1 MSDDKYSW
9 QLGANPPPLDDHSAA
24 KHAVLRQYA
33 ATYVEVLTANPR
45 REVLKL
51 TLVDGFA
58 GGGQYT
64 RGGILVPGSPLI
76 VLDELA
82 AVEVRVNAE
91 RTKPIRI
98 DSEFIFVE
106 RKKPNVEFL
115 TATVKASS
123 HAPLVGDRV
132 KILHDS
138 FENALPGIIAHI
150 KSRGR
155 ADRAIFFLDQY
166 GYSDVSLQTI
176 RTILEELANP
186 EIILTFNVDW
196 LINYLSTEES
206 FLKAVKPVEL
216 SLTDVQQMLHLKG
229 QREAR
234 WLIQNLLYKHL
245 VKNTGA
251 PYYTPFF
258 VKSLESHRA
267 YWLVHISKHPTARDE
282 MTALHWRMQN
292 HFVHHGR
299 AGLRMLGYD
308 PEQQIN
314 QAPFD
319 FMFDDNAEA
328 RSKKALME
336 ELPEKV
342 FSAHKA
348 GAAPPTLLD
357 LFNGVCNETPA
368 TKRLISSTIV
378 DLRELKEFEILTS
391 DGRPRPR
398 TTTVD
403 NTDRIVPAKMRD
415 LFSPFTPNGG
425 SE

>member
-1 MSDDKYSW
+1 MSDGRYSW
-9 QLGANPPPLDDHSAA
+9 QLGASPPPLDDHSAA

-51 TLVDGFA
+51 TIVDGFA

-64 RGGILVPGSPLI
+64 RGGIIVPGSPLI
-76 VLDELA
+76 ALDELV
-82 AVEVRVNAE
+82 AVEARVNAE

-98 DSEFIFVE
+98 DSEFIFVD
-106 RKKPNVEFL
+106 RKKQNVEFL
-115 TATVKASS
+115 SATIKASP
-123 HAPLVGDRV
+123 HAPLVGNRLS
-132 KILHDS
+132 IIHDI
-138 FENALPGIIAHI
+138 FENALPSIIARI

-176 RTILEELANP
+176 RTILEQLVNP

-196 LINYLSTEES
+196 LIDYLSTEES

-216 SLTDVQQMLHLKG
+216 SLTDLQQMLHLKG

-245 VKNTGA
+245 VKHTGA

-258 VKSLESHRA
+258 VKSVESHRA

-308 PEQQIN
+308 PEQPIDQT
-314 QAPFD
+314 PFD
-319 FMFDDNAEA
+319 FIFDDNAQA

-342 FSAHKA
+342 LSAHKS
-348 GAAPPTLLD
+348 GDPPPTLLD
-357 LFNGVCNETPA
+357 LFNSVCNETPA
-368 TKRLISSTIV
+368 TKRLLSNTIV

-398 TTTVD
+398 TTSVD
-403 NTDRIVPAKMRD
+403 DTDRIVPAKMRD
-415 LFSPFTPNGG
+415 LFSPFTPGNR
-425 SE
+425 

>member
-9 QLGANPPPLDDHSAA
+9 QVGASPPPLDDHSAA

-51 TLVDGFA
+51 TIVDGFA
-58 GGGQYT
+58 GGGQYI
-64 RGGILVPGSPLI
+64 RGGIIVPGSPLI
-76 VLDELA
+76 ALDELA
-82 AVEVRVNAE
+82 AVEARVNAQ

-98 DSEFIFVE
+98 DSEFILVD
-106 RKKPNVEFL
+106 RKKSNIEFL
-115 TATVKASS
+115 TATVKASP
-123 HAPLVGDRV
+123 HAPLIGNRVNIIHDR
-132 KILHDS
+132 
-138 FENALPGIIAHI
+138 FENALPGVIAHI

-176 RTILEELANP
+176 RTILEQLLNP
-186 EIILTFNVDW
+186 EIILTFSVDW

-216 SLTDVQQMLHLKG
+216 SLSDVQEMLHLKG

-245 VKNTGA
+245 VKHTGA

-258 VKSLESHRA
+258 VKSTESHRA

-308 PEQQIN
+308 PEQPIN
-314 QAPFD
+314 QTHFD

-328 RSKKALME
+328 RSKRTLME
-336 ELPEKV
+336 ELPERV
-342 FSAHKA
+342 FSARKS
-348 GAAPPTLLD
+348 GAPPPTLLD
-357 LFNGVCNETPA
+357 LFNSVCNETPA
-368 TKRLISSTIV
+368 TKRLLSNTIV
-378 DLRELKEFEILTS
+378 DLRELKEFEILTG

-398 TTTVD
+398 TTSVD
-403 NTDRIVPAKMRD
+403 DTDRVVPAKMRD
-415 LFSPFTPNGG
+415 LFSPFTPSNR
-425 SE
+425 

>member
-9 QLGANPPPLDDHSAA
+9 QLGATPPSLDDHSAA

-58 GGGQYT
+58 GGGQYV
-64 RGGILVPGSPLI
+64 RNGVIVPGSPLI
-76 VLDELA
+76 MLDEIA
-82 AVEVRVNAE
+82 AVESRVNSR
-91 RTKPIRI
+91 RTKPINI
-98 DSEFIFVE
+98 ESDFLFVE
-106 RKKPNVEFL
+106 RKKSNVEFL
-115 TATVKASS
+115 KATVKASP
-123 HAPLVGDRV
+123 HARLLGNRLN
-132 KILHDS
+132 IINGT
-138 FENALPGIIAHI
+138 FEGALPKIIEHI

-176 RTILEELANP
+176 RMILDRLANP

-216 SLTDVQQMLHLKG
+216 SLTDVQDMLHLKG

-234 WLIQNLLYKHL
+234 WLIQNILYKHL
-245 VKNTGA
+245 VTNTAA

-258 VKSLESHRA
+258 VKSAESHRA

-282 MTALHWRMQN
+282 MTTLHWRMQN

-308 PEQQIN
+308 PDQPVGQP
-314 QAPFD
+314 PFD
-319 FMFDDNAEA
+319 FIFDDDAEA
-328 RSKKALME
+328 RSVMALME
-336 ELPEKV
+336 ELPERV
-342 FSAHKA
+342 FAAHRS
-348 GAAPPTLLD
+348 GSTPPTLLD

-368 TKRLISSTIV
+368 TKHLISKTII
-378 DLRELKEFEILTS
+378 DLRELNEFEILTS

-398 TTTVD
+398 TTTVHD
-403 NTDRIVPAKMRD
+403 TDRVVPAKMRD
-415 LFSPFTPNGG
+415 LFSRFTPGNR
-425 SE
+425 